1 MSVHKVI
8 IDLEDEAYLLL
19 EKEKS
24 KRAVAGRTDRFN
36 NHVING
42 LIKTHLKGE

>member
-1 MSVHKVI
+1 MSTHKVI
-8 IDLEDEAYLLL
+8 VDLDDEAYVLL

-24 KRAVAGRTDRFN
+24 NRAVAGRADRFN

-42 LIKTHLKGE
+42 LIKENLR